1 MAALMRLI
9 FMFVL
14 MFMIVVMIFVFI
26 IVVVMFMEWTFF
38 GVQGFVYDNADGR
51 RASVG
56 MVVVIYLENQ
66 GRFAFLDTLQVETP
80 AAAGVYIKDFFVI
93 DFPGEGMFVICRG
106 LHFFLVV
113 VKELHGDVFAHAVC
127 VHVHHFD
134 GRIGLAAVNAVG
146 KLPVAP
152 IKVPG
157 FGFKMF
163 VLVGRG
169 AVAVAAGGKEYAEEG
184 AKNGKGKG
192 LDQFHVSLV

>member
-1 MAALMRLI
+1 M
-9 FMFVL
+9 
-14 MFMIVVMIFVFI
+14 
-26 IVVVMFMEWTFF
+26 
-38 GVQGFVYDNADGR
+38 
-51 RASVG
+51 
-56 MVVVIYLENQ
+56 
-66 GRFAFLDTLQVETP
+66 ETP
-80 AAAGVYIKDFFVI
+80 AAAGVYVKNFFVG

-113 VKELHGDVFAHAVC
+113 VKELYVDMFAHAVC

-152 IKVPG
+152 IKVPA

-169 AVAVAAGGKEYAEEG
+169 TVAVAAGGKEYAEDD